1 MSQMAACRKEVTDL
15 RRQVRKEEQ
24 SAIPTVNSKGKSSQE
39 HTQTTPAG
47 KPLSQPVVGDA
58 ASGGSEQA
66 RPYCSGTFRVLEPCH
81 RSGVQGH

>member
-24 SAIPTVNSKGKSSQE
+24 SAIPTVNSGEGSLQE

-47 KPLSQPVVGDA
+47 GPPSQPVVGDF
-58 ASGGSEQA
+58 ASGG
-66 RPYCSGTFRVLEPCH
+66 L
-81 RSGVQGH
+81 